1 MIIVN
6 DKTLTLD
13 DFIQLQALLNYEHAE
28 RDRHIWECQSNKEP
42 AIYIQKATPPPR
54 YVQFRRDINAQ
65 ASLQSSLERA
75 RLAEAL
81 MRLKWLKDQYRR
93 QRALEVQL
101 YLENYRRQA
110 LIRSVLEEEEER
122 YYRQCIAAAVEKAR
136 IQLCLQRFLES
147 KQQQQEEWNEQPAE
161 VYQQPIEAYGQPV
174 EAHEQPDEEHEQS
187 DEEHEQSDEEYGQPV
202 EGYDAS
208 RTERLENL
216 LQYIFDHQNLREV
229 GYEKQEPTEEEQ
241 AKDMAQVWKFLSDQ
255 RENEDND
262 ERMSSDEEYEGE
274 YDDDEE
280 DSEDHAIDDDMDD
293 GMDEEDASPPP
304 SLVEQLR
311 YLQQQHQQELQQH
324 QQELKQYEQQ
334 EQQQLNQQQ
343 DERNG
348 QQQDEQ
354 QQLEHLQQ
362 KQHEKQH
369 HEQEQLQL
377 EQNQEGQKPDQHQRQ
392 LEQQQQQ
399 LEQQKKQLEQQQEKQ
414 QEQQPSQEEESNQ
427 ASQMKEQETPQD
439 TQPENEPENHHQKQQ
454 AIHKKQ
460 YKHQQKKKKRKHKR
474 RHQHKQHAASSQD
487 PNKETEFPPIQD
499 HVVPLQKL
507 IQRLASEPVLI
518 GEQRTE
524 FSDEPKPS
532 GIWAKEV
539 PAKKS
544 PPRKQSPTLVPV
556 STKAAFLPQ
565 HIFTEAE
572 PTPTLENMPN
582 TPLGAQE
589 EEEQEQEGFEHFVN
603 TVAAEQKNEE
613 VPTDPRKVKA
623 YQELEKVADLL
634 SDPESEIVKR
644 WLFVLQGGKD
654 GKQRLDFSKQKEGTL
669 LLSASTPFNRQF
681 LGSEDELLRTMLR
694 LDAVDSFG
702 DASIREERKKLV
714 KKCEDM
720 LEDLDNYKQSQWEKA
735 MIKNK

>member
-28 RDRHIWECQSNKEP
+28 RDRHIRECQSNKEP
-42 AIYIQKATPPPR
+42 IIYIQPATPPR
-54 YVQFRRDINAQ
+54 YVQFRRDINPQ

-136 IQLCLQRFLES
+136 IQL
-147 KQQQQEEWNEQPAE
+147 
-161 VYQQPIEAYGQPV
+161 
-174 EAHEQPDEEHEQS
+174 
-187 DEEHEQSDEEYGQPV
+187 QPV
-202 EGYDAS
+202 EGYRQNDEGYDTS

-216 LQYIFDHQNLREV
+216 LQYIFDHQNLKEV
-229 GYEKQEPTEEEQ
+229 GYEKEVPTEEEQ
-241 AKDMAQVWKFLSDQ
+241 TKNMAQVWKFLSDQ

-262 ERMSSDEEYEGE
+262 EHMSSDQEYEGE
-274 YDDDEE
+274 YDDDED
-280 DSEDHAIDDDMDD
+280 DSEDDDID
-293 GMDEEDASPPP
+293 
-304 SLVEQLR
+304 
-311 YLQQQHQQELQQH
+311 
-324 QQELKQYEQQ
+324 
-334 EQQQLNQQQ
+334 
-343 DERNG
+343 
-348 QQQDEQ
+348 
-354 QQLEHLQQ
+354 
-362 KQHEKQH
+362 
-369 HEQEQLQL
+369 
-377 EQNQEGQKPDQHQRQ
+377 EGGY
-392 LEQQQQQ
+392 
-399 LEQQKKQLEQQQEKQ
+399 
-414 QEQQPSQEEESNQ
+414 EEE
-427 ASQMKEQETPQD
+427 AKP
-439 TQPENEPENHHQKQQ
+439 
-454 AIHKKQ
+454 
-460 YKHQQKKKKRKHKR
+460 
-474 RHQHKQHAASSQD
+474 
-487 PNKETEFPPIQD
+487 KETEFPPIQD
-499 HVVPLQKL
+499 HVLPLQKL

-544 PPRKQSPTLVPV
+544 PTKKSPTLVPV
-556 STKAAFLPQ
+556 STNTSKTAFLPQ

-589 EEEQEQEGFEHFVN
+589 EEEQEQQGFEHFVN

-613 VPTDPRKVKA
+613 VPTDPRKVKM
-623 YQELEKVADLL
+623 YQELEKIADLL
-634 SDPESEIVKR
+634 SDPESDIVKR
-644 WLFVLQGGKD
+644 WQFILQGGKD

-714 KKCEDM
+714 KKCESM
-720 LEDLDNYKQSQWEKA
+720 LEDLDYYKQSQWEKA

>member
-28 RDRHIWECQSNKEP
+28 RDRHIRECQSNKEP
-42 AIYIQKATPPPR
+42 IIYIQPATPPR
-54 YVQFRRDINAQ
+54 YVQFRRDINPQ

-136 IQLCLQRFLES
+136 IQLCLQRYLDN
-147 KQQQQEEWNEQPAE
+147 KQQQQQQQQEWDEQPTEA
-161 VYQQPIEAYGQPV
+161 YQQPIEGYR
-174 EAHEQPDEEHEQS
+174 
-187 DEEHEQSDEEYGQPV
+187 QPV
-202 EGYDAS
+202 EGYRQNDEGYDTS

-216 LQYIFDHQNLREV
+216 LQYIFDHQNLKEV
-229 GYEKQEPTEEEQ
+229 GYEKEVPTEEEQ
-241 AKDMAQVWKFLSDQ
+241 TKNMAQVWKFLSDQ

-262 ERMSSDEEYEGE
+262 EHMSSDQEYEGE
-274 YDDDEE
+274 YDDDED
-280 DSEDHAIDDDMDD
+280 DSEDDDIDE
-293 GMDEEDASPPP
+293 GGYEEEASSPP
-304 SLVEQLR
+304 SLVEQLQN
-311 YLQQQHQQELQQH
+311 LQQQHQRELKQH

-334 EQQQLNQQQ
+334 K
-343 DERNG
+343 

-354 QQLEHLQQ
+354 QHLEKLQRKQPEQQQHEQ
-362 KQHEKQH
+362 KQ
-369 HEQEQLQL
+369 EQEQQEQQQEHQL
-377 EQNQEGQKPDQHQRQ
+377 EKKREQQQEKEQEQQQHQEQQKEKEQEQEQRQ
-392 LEQQQQQ
+392 EQQQQV
-399 LEQQKKQLEQQQEKQ
+399 QQKEKQ
-414 QEQQPSQEEESNQ
+414 QEQQPPQEEESNQ
-427 ASQMKEQETPQD
+427 ELQMNEEEAPQE
-439 TQPENEPENHHQKQQ
+439 TQPEHEPENHNQNQH

-460 YKHQQKKKKRKHKR
+460 HKHQQKKKKHKHKK
-474 RHQHKQHAASSQD
+474 RHQRKKHAASSQE
-487 PNKETEFPPIQD
+487 PKETEFPPIQD
-499 HVVPLQKL
+499 HVLPLQKL

-544 PPRKQSPTLVPV
+544 PTKKSPTLVPV
-556 STKAAFLPQ
+556 STNTSKTAFLPQ

-589 EEEQEQEGFEHFVN
+589 EEEQEQQGFEHFVN

-613 VPTDPRKVKA
+613 VPTDPRKVKM
-623 YQELEKVADLL
+623 YQELEKIADLL
-634 SDPESEIVKR
+634 SDPESDIVKR
-644 WLFVLQGGKD
+644 WQFILQGGKD

-714 KKCEDM
+714 KKCESM
-720 LEDLDNYKQSQWEKA
+720 LEDLDYYKQSQWEKA